1 MAHQQYEDEDDD
13 WDTTQQD
20 GEWEEARQDG
30 EKTQCFITRG
40 GGGGGVELLPPGLI
54 SSGNYTA
61 YKHITSSLLHHY
73 DVICTGDDTQRT
85 DSREQRSTSPSQRS
99 ASFGRAGTVRKN
111 INRSV
116 KIVNRSVGQHHLL
129 NT

>member
-1 MAHQQYEDEDDD
+1 MIG
-13 WDTTQQD
+13 TPLNKT
-20 GEWEEARQDG
+20 GSGKRQD
-30 EKTQCFITRG
+30 KMVRRHSVSSHG
-40 GGGGGVELLPPGLI
+40 GGGGGGGWELLPPGLI